1 MSKMK
6 GVSVALPLVLDQR
19 DGPYHLNKDFR
30 QSAKQ
35 NFKNLLLT
43 SAGERVMLPGFG
55 VGLRSFLFEQMNSNT
70 YQQIVEEIN
79 IQSAKYT
86 PYINLSSVE
95 FITNE
100 QDPALADNQVK
111 LVVKYHLG
119 DEGSGDILSI
129 SSQIT
134 N

>member
-6 GVSVALPLVLDQR
+6 GVSVALPLVVGNR
-19 DGPYHLNKDFR
+19 DGPYQLNKTFR

-43 SAGERVMLPGFG
+43 ASGERVMLPDFG
-55 VGLRSFLFEQMNSNT
+55 VGLKTFLFEQMNSNT
-70 YQQIVEEIN
+70 YQKITEEISK
-79 IQSAKYT
+79 QSAKYT

-95 FITNE
+95 FVTND
-100 QDPALADNQVK
+100 QDPALAFNQVK
-111 LVVKYHLG
+111 VVVKYHLG
-119 DEGSGDILSI
+119 DEEAADTLAI